1 MSRFRRFLLAR
12 RFRPFRD
19 QRGAAAV
26 EFALLLPLLMLI
38 LLGTID
44 FGRFGFA
51 AITVTNAARHAAS
64 ACTYG
69 PICNLTDAQIKDR
82 VKDEASPNLNL
93 DDSLPTVDITWSKNA
108 TDPTGVGCTVT
119 SPCLEVQVS
128 YRFDTLFSWPGIPDN
143 IWITRTARM
152 PRGIVP

>member
-12 RFRPFRD
+12 RFRLFRD

-93 DDSLPTVDITWSKNA
+93 DDSLITVNKN
-108 TDPTGVGCTVT
+108 PVGGECDDLTLVPPR
-119 SPCLEVQVS
+119 PCLEVTVRYQ
-128 YRFDTLFSWPGIPDN
+128 FETLISWPGIPASF
-143 IWITRTARM
+143 WITRIARM
-152 PRGIVP
+152 PRGIA